1 MYMNCSI
8 EKTILFRV
16 DANSAIG
23 CGHLMR
29 CLALAQACSDK
40 QLKTIFALSSSSR
53 EASENKALHGFNI
66 CFVTAYPGSL
76 QDSRETIQLA
86 VQNNASWIVIDGYH
100 FDETYHQKVKE
111 SGIRILCIDDCSQMA
126 FYYADI
132 ILNQN
137 FHADEGQY
145 QNRSPHTQLL
155 LGSRYVLLRNE
166 FLKLTDRTRNIP
178 DQGRRILITMG
189 GSDLQN
195 ITLTVVKWIS
205 ELCLP
210 DLIADV
216 VLGPSN
222 LYFPEIRNYLNQ
234 QPGLFRIH
242 RNVNNMSGLMA
253 NADLAISSAGTTS
266 WEMAFMGV
274 PSLLIVIAENQRPIA
289 EKLHSLG
296 ASIYLGWHE
305 EITSGIVQQKVL
317 ELIRSPEQR
326 EKMMQ
331 IGQGI
336 VDGKGRERV
345 VEEITKSRIA
355 LRPADESDC
364 RMIWEWA
371 NDEIVREAS
380 FSTEIISWD
389 RHVEWFQTKLKDSGC
404 EIYIAHN
411 EDGRQLGQIRFEM
424 DHNDAVIS
432 ISLDPACRNKGYGR
446 QIIAMGTQMILAR
459 RNVEQVR
466 AMVKKSNIAS
476 LRAFENALFEKE
488 GMDEFLGEHSFRLV
502 YRKNDRGKHAYHH

>member
-1 MYMNCSI
+1 MNGSI

-16 DANSAIG
+16 DANSEIG

-29 CLALAQACSDK
+29 CLALAQACPGK
-40 QLKTIFALSSSSR
+40 QLKTVFVLSSSSSKGITENR
-53 EASENKALHGFNI
+53 SLDELDIRFISSE
-66 CFVTAYPGSL
+66 PGSL
-76 QDSRETIQLA
+76 QDSRETVQLA

-111 SGIRILCIDDCSQMA
+111 SGIRTLCMDDCGRLA
-126 FYYADI
+126 YYHADI

-137 FHADEGQY
+137 FHAEEGEY
-145 QNRSPHTQLL
+145 QNRSPYTQLL

-166 FLKLTDRTRNIP
+166 FLDLPGRTRNIP
-178 DQGRRILITMG
+178 DQARRILITMG
-189 GSDLQN
+189 GSDPQN
-195 ITLTVVKWIS
+195 ITLRVVKWIS

-222 LYFPEIRNYLNQ
+222 LHFPEIRNYLNQ
-234 QPGLFRIH
+234 QSGLFRIH
-242 RNVNNMSGLMA
+242 RNVNNISGLMA

-289 EKLHSLG
+289 EKLNSLG
-296 ASIYLGWHE
+296 AAISLGWHG
-305 EITSGIVQQKVL
+305 EITSGKVQRKFL
-317 ELIRSPEQR
+317 ELIGSPEQR
-326 EKMMQ
+326 KKMMQ

-345 VEEITKSRIA
+345 VEEITKSRIE

-364 RMIWEWA
+364 RMIYNWA

-380 FSTEIISWD
+380 FSTETISWD
-389 RHVEWFQTKLKDSGC
+389 NHVEWFQTKLKDSGC

-411 EDGRQLGQIRFEM
+411 EDGIQLGQVRFEM
-424 DHNDAVIS
+424 DHNDAIIS

-446 QIIAMGTQMILAR
+446 QIIAMGTRKIMER

-476 LRAFENALFEKE
+476 LRAFKNASFEKE
-488 GMDEFLGEHSFRLV
+488 GVDEFLGEPSIRLV
-502 YRKNDRGKHAYHH
+502 YRKKDREKHAYHH